1 MLVNDGEKA
10 GFRHVFMLE
19 ACRMH
24 AHPCTPYLSDVVSL
38 VAEASSCKVDN
49 LAVGLSGTRYHEL
62 SLRC

>member
-1 MLVNDGEKA
+1 
-10 GFRHVFMLE
+10 MLE